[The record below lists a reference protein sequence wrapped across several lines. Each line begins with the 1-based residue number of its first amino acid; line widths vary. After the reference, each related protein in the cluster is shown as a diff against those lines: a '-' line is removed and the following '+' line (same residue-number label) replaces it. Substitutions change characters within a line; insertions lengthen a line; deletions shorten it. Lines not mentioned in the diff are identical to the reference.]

1 MNPDTFYPACN
12 LNGNPFRIHPNN
24 DDDPRAKIWVG
35 YENQKKQLQKI
46 VDRVRADKVGL
57 TNFVLLYGAYGA
69 GKSHALLW
77 IRSWVKSDNAGVAY
91 FMPTLKK
98 EKGKLSFS
106 AALAEDLI
114 ERGSLVLDLEN
125 FKNFFETRILE
136 VKNGLGIH
144 SNEEAIEHLIK
155 SHELAEFVKQL
166 CTCQT
171 ETQIKNL
178 LNAKN
183 LSDYQAVM
191 LFSKIVNLFVQSFK
205 TPVTDSR
212 FKQAIY
218 LLIDELDD
226 LQRQPP
232 KETLETND
240 MLRHLYDACPNSFG
254 LIGALSAELTTLSNS
269 FTDYVLSRVTRQ
281 IQFDLLDRE
290 NAIQFIRD
298 ILDAQPNR
306 FEYNPAKSGFYPFH
320 EEAVDTIVS
329 QLRTITPRKIVNV
342 MQNVIEE
349 LRLEGYDPN
358 NGLVSNQTLDELDI
372 LDTVFGDGA
381 VI

>member
-1 MNPDTFYPACN
+1 MNPEIFYPACN
-12 LNGNPFRIHPNN
+12 LNGNPFRIHPND

-57 TNFVLLYGAYGA
+57 TNFVLLYGPFGA

-77 IRSWVKSDNAGVAY
+77 IRNLVKSDNAGIAY

-114 ERGSLVLDLEN
+114 ERGSLVQDLDN

-136 VKNGLGIH
+136 VKSGLGIH
-144 SNEEAIEHLIK
+144 GNEEAIDHLIR
-155 SHELAEFVKQL
+155 SHELADFVKRL
-166 CTCQT
+166 CACHN
-171 ETQIKNL
+171 EGQIKSL
-178 LNAKN
+178 LNAQN

-205 TPVTDSR
+205 TPASDLR

-240 MLRHLYDACPNSFG
+240 MLRHLYDACPNSLG
-254 LIGALSAELTTLSNS
+254 LIGALAAELTTIANS

-290 NAIQFIRD
+290 NAVQFIKD
-298 ILDAQPNR
+298 ILNVQPNR
-306 FEYNPAKSGFYPFH
+306 LGNDPAKSGFFPFQ

-358 NGLVSNQTLDELDI
+358 TGPVSNQTLEEFEI

>member
-1 MNPDTFYPACN
+1 MNPEVFYPACN
-12 LNGNPFRIHPNN
+12 LNGNPFRIHPN
-24 DDDPRAKIWVG
+24 DDSDPRATIWVG
-35 YENQKKQLQKI
+35 YETQKKHLQKI

-57 TNFVLLYGAYGA
+57 TNFVLLHGAYGA

-77 IRSWVKSDNAGVAY
+77 IRTWVKSENAGIAY

-106 AALAEDLI
+106 AALVEDLV
-114 ERGSLVLDLEN
+114 ERGSLIQDLDD

-136 VKNGLGIH
+136 VKNGTGIH
-144 SNEEAIEHLIK
+144 GIEEAIDYLIK
-155 SHELAEFVKQL
+155 SHEQAEFVKKL
-166 CTCQT
+166 CACHNDD
-171 ETQIKNL
+171 QIKNL
-178 LNAKN
+178 LNAKS
-183 LSDYQAVM
+183 LSDYQSVM

-205 TPVTDSR
+205 TPATDQR

-226 LQRQPP
+226 LSRQPP

-240 MLRHLYDACPNSFG
+240 MLRHLYDACPNAFG
-254 LIGALSAELTTLSNS
+254 LIGALSAELTTLTNS

-290 NAIQFIRD
+290 NAVKFIRD
-298 ILDAQPNR
+298 ILDADPNR
-306 FEYNPAKSGFYPFH
+306 LAQDLAKRGFFPFQ
-320 EEAVDTIVS
+320 EDAIDTVVS
-329 QLRTITPRKIVNV
+329 QLRTITPRKIVNI

-349 LRLEGYDPN
+349 LRLEGYDPH
-358 NGLVSNQTLDELDI
+358 NGPVTNQILEDLEI